1 MLPFVK
7 KSRQTSVLP
16 MVIYTSLE
24 VARIG
29 MTKHE
34 LNEFYTEDE
43 IRTISI
49 DATTNDRDFLD
60 DVDGSHIIVHFTRTT

>member
-1 MLPFVK
+1 
-7 KSRQTSVLP
+7 
-16 MVIYTSLE
+16 MVMYTSLE

-29 MTKHE
+29 MTREE
-34 LNEFYTEDE
+34 LNEFYTDEE

-60 DVDGSHIIVHFTRTT
+60 DVEGSHVIVHFTRTTGQIL